1 MTLPLT
7 EHGPLTDHGPS
18 PGRSKIPA
26 ERRVARHPGWLFG
39 LALALTAAA
48 MLLSHAVGTRN
59 AAPAYRTG
67 PVARG
72 AVTASTTASGTVN
85 PVVTVQVGSQVSGQ
99 ISELLA
105 DFNTEVKTGQ
115 LVARIDPALFETQ
128 VAQAVGDLAVA
139 QAGIETQ
146 RATVIRAN
154 ADLEA
159 ARATL
164 SNVQAQLRKAQALLF
179 NARSSYERTQRLFDR
194 GNASASDRDSA
205 KSANDAA
212 QAEVEALTA
221 QEIGQQ
227 ATVRSSE
234 AQLTLAQA
242 NVASATALVQQ
253 KQAAY
258 QGARINLEH
267 TRIVAPV
274 DGTVIQRNVD
284 RGQTVAAS
292 LQAPVL
298 FTIAQDLTAM
308 QVDASVD
315 EADVG
320 TVRVRQDVHFTV
332 DAFPGRRF
340 TGAVIQIR
348 KAPQVVQNVVT
359 YDVVISAPNPDLALL
374 PGLTANVRIVTDHRD
389 DALLVPSAALR
400 YHPAKAAPSSSP
412 PSQKTGEVW
421 VLNATGQPERR
432 PLRLGV
438 SDGSMVEVVEGKLE
452 VGDRVVLG
460 ETAPSTASGAVPSM
474 GAGPRM

>member
-1 MTLPLT
+1 MTLPLS
-7 EHGPLTDHGPS
+7 DHGS
-18 PGRSKIPA
+18 RTGRSGASAPP
-26 ERRVARHPGWLFG
+26 RRGGLRPSAWLIG
-39 LALALTAAA
+39 LALALLAGAA
-48 MLLSHAVGTRN
+48 LLYSAVGTRSG
-59 AAPAYRTG
+59 APAYRTS
-67 PVARG
+67 PVTRG
-72 AVTASTTASGTVN
+72 AVTASITASGTVN

-115 LVARIDPALFETQ
+115 LIARIDPALFETQ
-128 VAQAVGDLAVA
+128 VAQAAGDLAVA

-146 RATVIRAN
+146 HATVARAT

-164 SNVQAQLRKAQALLF
+164 TNVQAQLRKAQAVLV
-179 NARSSYERTQRLFDR
+179 NAQNSFDRTQRLFDR

-205 KSANDAA
+205 RSANDAA
-212 QAEVEALTA
+212 QADVEALTA
-221 QEIGQQ
+221 QQISQQ
-227 ATVRSSE
+227 AIVRSTD
-234 AQLTLAQA
+234 AQLSLAQA
-242 NVASATALVQQ
+242 NLTSATALVQQ

-320 TVRVRQDVHFTV
+320 TVRLGQEVRFSV
-332 DAFPGRRF
+332 DAYPGRGF
-340 TGAVIQIR
+340 TGTVLQIR

-374 PGLTANVRIVTDHRD
+374 PGLTANVRIIADHRD
-389 DALLVPSAALR
+389 DALLIPNAALR
-400 YHPAKAAPSSSP
+400 YHPASAAPSSAP
-412 PSQKTGEVW
+412 PSPQAGEVW
-421 VLNATGQPERR
+421 VLASAGQPERR
-432 PLRLGV
+432 PLRLGI
-438 SDGSMVEVVEGKLE
+438 SDGTAVEVVAGKLAP
-452 VGDRVVLG
+452 GDRVVLG
-460 ETAPSTASGAVPSM
+460 EAAPAARTGSGPTV
-474 GAGPRM
+474 GAGPRF

>member
-7 EHGPLTDHGPS
+7 DHGSS
-18 PGRSKIPA
+18 PGRSTNPA
-26 ERRVARHPGWLFG
+26 PPAQRAFRHSVWLLG
-39 LALALTAAA
+39 ILLTI
-48 MLLSHAVGTRN
+48 LGAVGLLYHAMGTQT

-72 AVTASTTASGTVN
+72 AVTASITASGTVN

-99 ISELLA
+99 ISELVA

-115 LVARIDPALFETQ
+115 LIARIDPALFETQ
-128 VAQAVGDLAVA
+128 VAQAAGDLAVA
-139 QAGIETQ
+139 RAGIQTQ
-146 RATVIRAN
+146 QATVARAA

-164 SNVQAQLRKAQALLF
+164 TNVQAQLRRSQALLF
-179 NARSSYERTQRLFDR
+179 NARTSFDRTQRLFER

-205 KSANDAA
+205 KSASDAA
-212 QAEVEALTA
+212 QADVEALSA
-221 QEIGQQ
+221 QEVSQQ
-227 ATVRSSE
+227 ATIRSTE
-234 AQLTLAQA
+234 AQLSLAQA
-242 NVASATALVQQ
+242 NLAAATALVQQ
-253 KQAAY
+253 KEAAY

-298 FTIAQDLTAM
+298 FTIAQDLAAM

-320 TVRVRQDVHFTV
+320 TVRVGQEVHFTV
-332 DAFPGRRF
+332 DAYPGRAF
-340 TGAVIQIR
+340 VGTVLQIR

-374 PGLTANVRIVTDHRD
+374 PGLTANVRIVVEHRD
-389 DALLVPSAALR
+389 DALLVPNAALR
-400 YHPAKAAPSSSP
+400 YRPAKATPPDAP
-412 PSQKTGEVW
+412 PSPQAGEVW
-421 VLNATGQPERR
+421 VLGSSGQPERR
-432 PLRLGV
+432 PLRLGT
-438 SDGSMVEVVEGKLE
+438 SDGTMVEVVGGKLSAGE
-452 VGDRVVLG
+452 RVILG
-460 ETAPSTASGAVPSM
+460 ETAPAAASGTMPSM
-474 GAGPRM
+474 GGGPRL

>member
-7 EHGPLTDHGPS
+7 DHGSS
-18 PGRSKIPA
+18 PGRRPIPA
-26 ERRVARHPGWLFG
+26 TSGRRTIRHPGWLLGFV
-39 LALALTAAA
+39 LALLIGAGLLYVAA
-48 MLLSHAVGTRN
+48 GTHT

-67 PVARG
+67 PVTRG
-72 AVTASTTASGTVN
+72 AVTASITASGTVN
-85 PVVTVQVGSQVSGQ
+85 PVITVQVGSQVSGQ

-105 DFNTEVKTGQ
+105 DFNTEVTTGQ
-115 LVARIDPALFETQ
+115 LIARIDPALFETQ
-128 VAQAVGDLAVA
+128 VAQAAGDLAVA

-146 RATVIRAN
+146 RATVTRAT

-164 SNVQAQLRKAQALLF
+164 TNVQAQLRKAQAVLV
-179 NARSSYERTQRLFDR
+179 NARNTYDRTQRLFDR
-194 GNASASDRDSA
+194 GNASASDRDAS

-212 QAEVEALTA
+212 QADVEALSA
-221 QEIGQQ
+221 QEISQQ
-227 ATVRSSE
+227 ATVRSAE
-234 AQLTLAQA
+234 AQLSLAQA
-242 NVASATALVQQ
+242 NLTSATALVQQ

-267 TRIVAPV
+267 TRIIAPV

-320 TVRVRQDVHFTV
+320 TVRVGQEVRFTV
-332 DAFPGRRF
+332 DAYPGRNF
-340 TGAVIQIR
+340 TGAVLQIR

-374 PGLTANVRIVTDHRD
+374 PGLTANVRIVADHRD

-400 YHPAKAAPSSSP
+400 YRPAAAAPPTAP
-412 PSQKTGEVW
+412 PSPQMGEVW
-421 VLNATGQPERR
+421 VLGPAGQPERR
-432 PLRLGV
+432 PLRLGI
-438 SDGSMVEVVEGKLE
+438 SDGTVVEVVDGTLAPD
-452 VGDRVVLG
+452 DRVVLG
-460 ETAPSTASGAVPSM
+460 ETASAAATGTVPAM
-474 GAGPRM
+474 GAGPRL

>member
-7 EHGPLTDHGPS
+7 DHGSGHGSGHERSTIPAP
-18 PGRSKIPA
+18 PGRSA
-26 ERRVARHPGWLFG
+26 FRHAGWLLG
-39 LALALTAAA
+39 GLLALLGAAGLLYYALGART
-48 MLLSHAVGTRN
+48 T
-59 AAPAYRTG
+59 APAYRTG
-67 PVARG
+67 PVTRG
-72 AVTASTTASGTVN
+72 GVTASITASGTVN

-115 LVARIDPALFETQ
+115 LIARIDPAQFETQ
-128 VAQAVGDLAVA
+128 VAQAAGDLAVA
-139 QAGIETQ
+139 RSGIETQ
-146 RATVIRAN
+146 RATVARAT

-164 SNVQAQLRKAQALLF
+164 TNVQAQLRKSQALLF
-179 NARSSYERTQRLFDR
+179 NARTSYDRTQRLFER
-194 GNASASDRDSA
+194 GNASASDRDGA

-212 QAEVEALTA
+212 QADVEALTA
-221 QEIGQQ
+221 QEVGQQ
-227 ATVRSSE
+227 ATVRSAE
-234 AQLTLAQA
+234 AQLGLAQA
-242 NVASATALVQQ
+242 NLASATALVQQ
-253 KQAAY
+253 KEAAY

-267 TRIVAPV
+267 TRIAAPV

-320 TVRVRQDVHFTV
+320 TVRLGQEVHFTV
-332 DAFPGRRF
+332 DAYPGRSF
-340 TGAVIQIR
+340 TGAVLQIR

-374 PGLTANVRIVTDHRD
+374 PGLTANVRIVAEHRD
-389 DALLVPSAALR
+389 DALLVPNAALR
-400 YHPAKAAPSSSP
+400 YRPAKVTGSDAP
-412 PSQKTGEVW
+412 PSPQGGEVW
-421 VLNATGQPERR
+421 VLGPSGQPERR
-432 PLRLGV
+432 PLRLGT
-438 SDGSMVEVVEGKLE
+438 SDGTVVEVVEGKLSP
-452 VGDRVVLG
+452 GDRVILG
-460 ETAPSTASGAVPSM
+460 ETAAATSGTVPAM
-474 GAGPRM
+474 GAGPRL